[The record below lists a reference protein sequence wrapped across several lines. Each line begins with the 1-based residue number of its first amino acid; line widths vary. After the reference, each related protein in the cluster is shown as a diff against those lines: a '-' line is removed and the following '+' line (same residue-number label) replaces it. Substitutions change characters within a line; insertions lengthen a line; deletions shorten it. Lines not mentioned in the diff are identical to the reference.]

1 MFNDIIEEKITR
13 AVKNWEETNTGDF
26 NDSSFLSYILI
37 LKLLNQI
44 DVTSPADSAN
54 LNTKL
59 TDVDNSIKALDT
71 NVRNSI
77 KALDTNVRNSI
88 KALDTNVRNS
98 LSILHNDLV
107 SVEGKLDNIATWL
120 SKVNTGI
127 ANSNTLL
134 TQIEAKTK

>member
-1 MFNDIIEEKITR
+1 MFIEEIEKKISR

-26 NDSSFLSYILI
+26 NDSSFLSYILT
-37 LKLLNQI
+37 LKLLNSI

-54 LNTKL
+54 INAKL
-59 TDVDNSIKALDT
+59 DVINTDVNNGIKTLDA
-71 NVRNSI
+71 NLRS
-77 KALDTNVRNSI
+77 
-88 KALDTNVRNS
+88 S
-98 LSILHNDLV
+98 LSTLHNDLV

-134 TQIEAKTK
+134 TQIEANTK

>member
-1 MFNDIIEEKITR
+1 MKAIDWEPRDFSHGRFREEIEKKISR

-26 NDSSFLSYILI
+26 NDSSFLSYILT
-37 LKLLNQI
+37 LKLLNSI

-54 LNTKL
+54 MNNKL
-59 TDVDNSIKALDT
+59 SGIDNSIKTVDANIVSKLNMIHT
-71 NVRNSI
+71 
-77 KALDTNVRNSI
+77 
-88 KALDTNVRNS
+88 
-98 LSILHNDLV
+98 DLV

-134 TQIEAKTK
+134 TQIEANTK

>member
-1 MFNDIIEEKITR
+1 MFNNEIEEKITR

-37 LKLLNQI
+37 LKLLRQV

-54 LNTKL
+54 INAKL
-59 TDVDNSIKALDT
+59 DAI
-71 NVRNSI
+71 
-77 KALDTNVRNSI
+77 
-88 KALDTNVRNS
+88 
-98 LSILHNDLV
+98 HNDLV

-134 TQIEAKTK
+134 TQIEANTK